1 MNTIK
6 NILKKFENSEQASIN
21 VTYCAVDDLFTVVL
35 LHGFVRVEAEN
46 AGLEFAI
53 GEIIEYVYALKG
65 DI

>member
-21 VTYCAVDDLFTVVL
+21 VTYCAVDDLFTIIL
-35 LHGFVRVEAEN
+35 QHGNVRVEAEN

-53 GEIIEYVYALKG
+53 GEIIEYVQTLKG
-65 DI
+65 GI